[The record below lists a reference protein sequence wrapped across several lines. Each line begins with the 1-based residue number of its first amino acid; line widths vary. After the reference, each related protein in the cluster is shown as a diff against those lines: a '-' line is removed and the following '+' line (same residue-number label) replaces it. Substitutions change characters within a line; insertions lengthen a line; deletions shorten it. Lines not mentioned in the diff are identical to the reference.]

1 MHKTSVR
8 AYYIRKWSDRRAV
21 RSISSN
27 SGFTLIE
34 LMVVIVILGIL
45 AAILGPKV
53 MGRADDAKVTEAR
66 VQISNV
72 ETALKMYR
80 LDNGF
85 YPTTAQGLDALVS
98 RPVGSPE
105 PRRWKKGGY
114 IEKGKVPKDPWGN
127 QYVYA
132 SPGIKGDYDMIS
144 YGADGVRG
152 GEDFDADLSNW
163 DVE

>member
-1 MHKTSVR
+1 MHKTSIL
-8 AYYIRKWSDRRAV
+8 AYHIRKRRDSRAAV
-21 RSISSN
+21 AVSSS

-45 AAILGPKV
+45 TAIIAPKII
-53 MGRADDAKVTEAR
+53 GRTDDAKVTEAR
-66 VQISNV
+66 VQISNF
-72 ETALKMYR
+72 ETAIKMYK
-80 LDNGF
+80 LDNGY
-85 YPTTAQGLDALVS
+85 YPTTAQGLTALVA

-114 IEKGKVPKDPWGN
+114 IEKGKVPNDPWGN
-127 QYVYA
+127 QYIYA
-132 SPGIKGDYDMIS
+132 SPGIKGDYDLLS

-152 GEDFDADLSNW
+152 GEEYDADLSNW